1 MESDRTS
8 QEKGTDFQL
17 VASSDDDF
25 QAGGYKR
32 CKICGEEQPLDEF
45 WVEAK
50 GVMGRKAICK
60 KCLNT
65 AEGFKRNDFGP
76 RIKRPAKRGEIPLK
90 TIRKAV
96 SKVTND
102 RIQQALEAAAYRY
115 LKEIM

>member
-25 QAGGYKR
+25 GAGCKD
-32 CKICGEEQPLDEF
+32 CKICGEIKPLDEF
-45 WVEAK
+45 WVEAN
-50 GVMGRKAICK
+50 GVGGRKSTCK
-60 KCLNT
+60 ACAST
-65 AEGFKRNDFGP
+65 RT
-76 RIKRPAKRGEIPLK
+76 IKRPAKRGEIPLK
-90 TIRKAV
+90 TIKKAV

-115 LKEIM
+115 IKEIM